1 MNEQIVA
8 FRAADTYHHA
18 HPPAGVRGADDAGA
32 CPMTRSKKP
41 TYDAAVLTPQ
51 RAARLFRLLSLL
63 GDGSQTRVSLLKRLK
78 LDLRGFYR
86 DLEFLRSLGVEYS
99 SGNHRYALACD
110 LDTALARLPFPDPGL
125 SLKDALQLARGSSE
139 AHRKL
144 RKRIESVTGA
154 AGRNHVL

>member
-1 MNEQIVA
+1 
-8 FRAADTYHHA
+8 
-18 HPPAGVRGADDAGA
+18 
-32 CPMTRSKKP
+32 MTRTKKP
-41 TYDAAVLTPQ
+41 ADADSVVTPQ

-63 GDGSQTRVSLLKRLK
+63 GNGSQTRVSLLKRLN

-99 SGNHRYALACD
+99 SGNHRYCLACD
-110 LDTALARLPFPDPGL
+110 LESALARLPFPDPCL
-125 SLKDALQLARGSSE
+125 SLKDAMQLSRGSSE

-144 RKRIESVTGA
+144 RKRIESVTGH

>member
-1 MNEQIVA
+1 
-8 FRAADTYHHA
+8 
-18 HPPAGVRGADDAGA
+18 
-32 CPMTRSKKP
+32 MTRTKK
-41 TYDAAVLTPQ
+41 TADVDSVLTPQ

-63 GDGSQTRVSLLKRLK
+63 GDGAQTRVSLLKRLK

-99 SGNHRYALACD
+99 SGNHRYCLKCD

-125 SLKDALQLARGSSE
+125 SLKDAMQLSRGSSE
-139 AHRKL
+139 SHRKL
-144 RKRIESVTGA
+144 RKKIEYVTRT